1 MIQPKIVN
9 FTSRKRAASTSVDQF
24 AYEDEQHLDE
34 EIIEQ
39 VDVEIIVESLE
50 DDPVCNDY
58 VSEPEEQHV
67 SEN

>member
-9 FTSRKRAASTSVDQF
+9 FTSRKRAASTSVNQF

-39 VDVEIIVESLE
+39 
-50 DDPVCNDY
+50 
-58 VSEPEEQHV
+58 EEFR
-67 SEN
+67 NYCGKPRR